1 MQKNISNKKIL
12 SIEEIAKIVK
22 ICKKNK
28 KRVVLCHGVFDL
40 LHIGHIKHFEK
51 AKKNGDILI
60 VTITADEYVNKGPNR
75 PQFTTSLR
83 AESLAAIRFID
94 YVSVSYF
101 PTAINIIKKI
111 KPNIYF
117 KGLEYK
123 KEKNDF
129 TRMIKEEKLILKSVG
144 GKIKYTNEETF
155 SSSTLLNKY
164 GSVLSQQ
171 QKAYLDKLKKNLT
184 FNKINKMIDDFKNI
198 KVLIIGETIID
209 EYTFCEVLGKSGKEP
224 VLVFKDFGKEQ
235 YLGGVLAIA
244 RHLNS
249 FCKNISVVSLLG
261 EKREQENFIKK
272 NIEKN
277 IKLNFLTKKNAPT
290 IIKKRYIDRTDNRKV
305 FGVYSLEDDYI
316 GNVEEKNLI
325 NKLKKLYNK
334 FDLIIV
340 ADYGHGMIT
349 PNIAKYISNK
359 KKFFSLNAQ
368 INSTNIGLHSIYKYK
383 KIDSLVINANEL
395 KHEMNERE
403 GNLIKLAK
411 KFKKKIKTKN
421 LSVTEGKKGAFI
433 VDRKNIITRSPAFT
447 SDPVDKIGAGDAF
460 LSLLS
465 LCQYKKY
472 STEFSLFLSSLA
484 AAKSANTIG
493 NKNPISKRDILKTIL
508 HLLK

>member
-1 MQKNISNKKIL
+1 MSNKKIL

-83 AESLAAIRFID
+83 AESLAAIQFID

-123 KEKNDF
+123 NEKNDF
-129 TRMIKEEKLILKSVG
+129 TRMIKEEKLALKSIG

-171 QKAYLDKLKKNLT
+171 QKAYLDKLKKKLT
-184 FNKINKMIDDFKNI
+184 FNKINKMINDFKDV

-249 FCKNISVVSLLG
+249 FCKSISVVSLLG
-261 EKREQENFIKK
+261 EKREQENFIKNHRK
-272 NIEKN
+272 
-277 IKLNFLTKKNAPT
+277 
-290 IIKKRYIDRTDNRKV
+290 IIPKT
-305 FGVYSLEDDYI
+305 
-316 GNVEEKNLI
+316 
-325 NKLKKLYNK
+325 
-334 FDLIIV
+334 
-340 ADYGHGMIT
+340 A
-349 PNIAKYISNK
+349 
-359 KKFFSLNAQ
+359 FFV
-368 INSTNIGLHSIYKYK
+368 H
-383 KIDSLVINANEL
+383 
-395 KHEMNERE
+395 
-403 GNLIKLAK
+403 
-411 KFKKKIKTKN
+411 
-421 LSVTEGKKGAFI
+421 
-433 VDRKNIITRSPAFT
+433 
-447 SDPVDKIGAGDAF
+447 
-460 LSLLS
+460 
-465 LCQYKKY
+465 
-472 STEFSLFLSSLA
+472 SLFEF
-484 AAKSANTIG
+484 
-493 NKNPISKRDILKTIL
+493 
-508 HLLK
+508 